1 MLLLVIVDYRLRT
14 TKLFMDGPS
23 GVRKGAWTRE
33 EDVQLRTCIEKYGE
47 GKWHQVP
54 FRSGLNR
61 CRKSCRLRWLN
72 YLRPDIKR
80 GKFTTDE
87 VDLIIRLH
95 KLLGNRWALIAGR
108 LPGRTSNDVKNYWN
122 THLSKK
128 FSGKA
133 VKDVAD
139 KTAKVTVIKPRPR
152 TFNKNL
158 SYLKGKAAKESYVQS
173 ADHTLSK
180 PYSTPPLSEDG
191 ISWLDSLFSGK
202 EGHKESTCFR
212 DGSGKESISSFW
224 DEEISAATKVG
235 ETFVE
240 ENESDWNHFSFD
252 MDLWDLLNA

>member
-1 MLLLVIVDYRLRT
+1 
-14 TKLFMDGPS
+14 MDGPS

-33 EDVQLRTCIEKYGE
+33 EDVLLRTCIEKYGE

-80 GKFTTDE
+80 GKFKTDE

-128 FSGKA
+128 FFGKA

-158 SYLKGKAAKESYVQS
+158 SYLKGKAAKESDVQS

-212 DGSGKESISSFW
+212 NGSGKESISSFW

>member
-1 MLLLVIVDYRLRT
+1 MLLLVIFDCRLRT
-14 TKLFMDGPS
+14 NKLFMDGPS
-23 GVRKGAWTRE
+23 EVRKGAWTRE

-80 GKFTTDE
+80 GKFKTDE

-95 KLLGNRWALIAGR
+95 MLLGNRWALIAGR

-122 THLSKK
+122 THQSKK
-128 FSGKA
+128 YFGKA
-133 VKDVAD
+133 GKDVAD
-139 KTAKVTVIKPRPR
+139 KTAKVTVIKPCPR
-152 TFNKNL
+152 TFYKNL
-158 SYLKGKAAKESYVQS
+158 SYLKGKAAKESDVQS

-191 ISWLDSLFSGK
+191 FSWLDSLFSGK
-202 EGHKESTCFR
+202 EGQKESTCFR
-212 DGSGKESISSFW
+212 DGSANESISSFW
-224 DEEISAATKVG
+224 DEETPAATKVG
-235 ETFVE
+235 ETFLE
-240 ENESDWNHFSFD
+240 EKESDWNHFSFD
-252 MDLWDLLNA
+252 VDLWDL

>member
-1 MLLLVIVDYRLRT
+1 
-14 TKLFMDGPS
+14 MDGPS

-33 EDVQLRTCIEKYGE
+33 EDVLLRTCIEKYGE

-80 GKFTTDE
+80 GEFTTDE

-122 THLSKK
+122 THLNKK
-128 FSGKA
+128 CFGKA
-133 VKDVAD
+133 GKDVAE

-152 TFNKNL
+152 TFYKNL
-158 SYLKGKAAKESYVQS
+158 SYLKGKAAKESDVQS

-180 PYSTPPLSEDG
+180 PHSTPPLSEDG
-191 ISWLDSLFSGK
+191 FSWWDSLFSGK
-202 EGHKESTCFR
+202 EGHEESTCFR
-212 DGSGKESISSFW
+212 DGSAKESISSFW
-224 DEEISAATKVG
+224 DEETPAATKVG
-235 ETFVE
+235 ETFLE
-240 ENESDWNHFSFD
+240 EKESDWNHFSFD